1 MKHKLGTRVSVVH
14 TITNLEYEG
23 VVEQVSEDGRNFMV
37 MVDGPLGQRGVV
49 FGSDGFSQD
58 SVYALTEV
66 PV

>member
-37 MVDGPLGQRGVV
+37 VVQGPRGQQGVV
-49 FGSDGFSQD
+49 FGPDNFSQD
-58 SVYALTEV
+58 SVYTLSGV
-66 PV
+66 VL